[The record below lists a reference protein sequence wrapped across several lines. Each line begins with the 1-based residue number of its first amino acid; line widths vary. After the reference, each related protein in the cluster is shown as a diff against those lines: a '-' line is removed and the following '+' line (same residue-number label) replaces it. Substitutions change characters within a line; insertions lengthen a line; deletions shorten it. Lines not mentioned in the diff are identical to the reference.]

1 MAKRPV
7 MPPKALLREYYIYDP
22 GTRDT
27 IGGFRVINNKQGDRV
42 VLMTDLQAG
51 YWVSAGVI
59 GRIKLSDVSNTVR
72 NNLHQ
77 MSGGR
82 IPLQEGDKVKLHMGK
97 RTRTPV
103 ARTAKQN
110 PNTMADKL
118 TEGYH
123 PVLGT
128 TQTNE
133 DERRRSPQQAR
144 HLSEGGT
151 GGLKRGE

>member
-7 MPPKALLREYYIYDP
+7 IPPKALLREYHIYDP
-22 GTRDT
+22 GTRNE
-27 IGGFRVINNKQGDRV
+27 IGGFRVIKNKDGDRV

-59 GRIKLSDVSNTVR
+59 GRIKLSDVNPTVR
-72 NNLHQ
+72 GNLHQ

-82 IPLQEGDKVKLHMGK
+82 IPLKEGDKVKLRMGQ

-110 PNTMADKL
+110 PNTMADKM

-128 TQTNE
+128 TQTSE
-133 DERRRSPQQAR
+133 EERRRSPQQAR
-144 HLSEGGT
+144 QISEGGT
-151 GGLKRGE
+151 GGLKRNE